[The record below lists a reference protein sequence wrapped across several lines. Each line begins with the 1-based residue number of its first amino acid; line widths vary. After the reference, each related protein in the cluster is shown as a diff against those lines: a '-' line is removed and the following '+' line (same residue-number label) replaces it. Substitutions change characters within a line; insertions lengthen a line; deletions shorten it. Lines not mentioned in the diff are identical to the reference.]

1 MNFQFIVISDDAFF
15 FFFFFCGYSVGACDN
30 SSVGHGFVPSGAD
43 KIFMQLLFV
52 FRDRVNSQYFTT

>member
-1 MNFQFIVISDDAFF
+1 MMLFYFLSIIS
-15 FFFFFCGYSVGACDN
+15 GYSVGACDN

-52 FRDRVNSQYFTT
+52 F